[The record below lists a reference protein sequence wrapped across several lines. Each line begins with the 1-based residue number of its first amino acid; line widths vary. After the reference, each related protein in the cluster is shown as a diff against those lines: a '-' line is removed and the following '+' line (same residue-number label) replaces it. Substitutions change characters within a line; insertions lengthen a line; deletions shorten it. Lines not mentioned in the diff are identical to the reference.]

1 MIQPMDTKFNTE
13 EKLAEFEM
21 IDAQEDAA
29 ANEAAA
35 EIEAEM
41 FYDDADIQETASEIE
56 AECIFEDEQVNES
69 LVDEIVQ
76 EFAV

>member
-29 ANEAAA
+29 A

-41 FYDDADIQETASEIE
+41 FYDDADIQETASISE
-56 AECIFEDEQVNES
+56 AECIFENEQANES

>member
-13 EKLAEFEM
+13 EKLAEFEI

-35 EIEAEM
+35 EIEAE
-41 FYDDADIQETASEIE
+41 
-56 AECIFEDEQVNES
+56 CIFEDEQANES